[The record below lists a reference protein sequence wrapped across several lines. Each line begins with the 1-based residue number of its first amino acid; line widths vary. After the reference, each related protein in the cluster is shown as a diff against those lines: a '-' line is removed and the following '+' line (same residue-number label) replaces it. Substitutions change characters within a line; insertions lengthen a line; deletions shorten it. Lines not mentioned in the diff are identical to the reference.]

1 MKDSIKTFNEKAL
14 IKSDLKPF
22 KLTYNKRG
30 TRIWKSEN
38 GLQIKAVKIGSNEY
52 YEVSIIHG
60 ARLGELNF
68 KGQKISAKEAQNK
81 VSLFGTQFN
90 FNYIKNPV
98 KLIQESEA
106 GQKLYN
112 AWRNL
117 QKEFTTK

>member
-1 MKDSIKTFNEKAL
+1 MVSVQTFNQKAL
-14 IKSDLKPF
+14 TKSEIKPF
-22 KLTYNKRG
+22 TLVYNKRG
-30 TRIWKSEN
+30 TRVWKSEN

-52 YEVSIIHG
+52 YDVSIIRG

-68 KGQKISAKEAQNK
+68 KGQKISAKEAQSK
-81 VSLFGTQFN
+81 VSAFATQFN

-98 KLIQESEA
+98 KLIKESEA